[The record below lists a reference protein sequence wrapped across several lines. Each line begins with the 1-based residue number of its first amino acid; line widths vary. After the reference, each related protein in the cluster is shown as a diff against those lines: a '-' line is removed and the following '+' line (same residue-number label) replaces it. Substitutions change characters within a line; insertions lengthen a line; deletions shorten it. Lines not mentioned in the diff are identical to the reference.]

1 MSAEMDALAT
11 QAKANEDAEASA
23 VTLLN
28 SLSAQ
33 VAATAGDKAASLQLA
48 ADLKSSA
55 DTLGAA
61 IVANTPAA

>member
-23 VTLLN
+23 VALLT

-55 DTLGAA
+55 DALGAA